1 MSANSDL
8 HNRRN
13 AALTKGMS
21 TMLPVYIEKGQNAEL
36 WDADGR
42 RYVDF
47 AGGIA
52 VLNTGHLHPHVKA
65 AVLKQLDAGF
75 THTCVMITP
84 YRVAVELAEKLNA
97 LAPGPTPKK
106 TMLVTTGAEAVENAV
121 KIARA
126 HTGRSAVIA
135 FGGSFHGRTY
145 MAMALTGKVSPYKV
159 GFGPFP
165 GDVYHVPFPVT
176 YHGVS
181 SEDSLA
187 ALEQLFKSDV
197 EPSRVAAIIIEPV
210 LGEGGFYAAPP
221 EFLKALRALCD
232 KHGIVFIADE
242 IQTGFART
250 GKMFAIEHYG
260 VEPDLMTMAKSM
272 AGGFPLAAVVGKQQI
287 MDAPIVGGLGGTY
300 AGSAVSCAA
309 ALAVIEVMEKEKLPA
324 RAVKVGEMLMQR
336 LRKFQAEFSCVG
348 EVRGLGAMVAME
360 LVRNRDAHAP
370 DADLAKA
377 LVQRAAANG
386 LVLLSCGLY
395 ANVIRFLVPLTA
407 SDALIA
413 EGMDIIEKSLREV
426 LAAATPVAATG

>member
-1 MSANSDL
+1 MSANQDL

-21 TMLPVYIEKGQNAEL
+21 TVFPVYIERGQNAEL

-65 AVLKQLDAGF
+65 AVIKQLDAF
-75 THTCVMITP
+75 THTCLMITP
-84 YRVAVELAEKLNA
+84 YRVAIELAEKLNA
-97 LAPGPTPKK
+97 LVPGSAPKK

-126 HTGRSAVIA
+126 HTRRPAVIA

-145 MAMALTGKVSPYKV
+145 MAMALTGKVAPYKV

-176 YHGVS
+176 YHGITS
-181 SEDSLA
+181 ADSLE
-187 ALEQLFKSDV
+187 ALEHIFKYDV
-197 EPSRVAAIIIEPV
+197 EPAQVAAIIIEPV

-221 EFLKALRALCD
+221 EFIKALRALCD

-250 GKMFAIEHYG
+250 GRMFAMEHYG
-260 VEPDLMTMAKSM
+260 VEPDLVTVAKSL
-272 AGGFPLAAVVGKQQI
+272 AGGFPLAAVIGKAQI
-287 MDAPIVGGLGGTY
+287 MDAPVTGGLGGTY
-300 AGSAVSCAA
+300 AGSPVSCAA
-309 ALAVIEVMEKEKLPA
+309 ALAVLEVMEKENLPA
-324 RAVKVGEMLMQR
+324 RAMQVGDILTQR
-336 LRKFQAEFSCVG
+336 LRKMQAQLACIG

-377 LVQRAAANG
+377 LIQRAAANG
-386 LVLLSCGLY
+386 LVLLSCGIY
-395 ANVIRFLVPLTA
+395 SNVIRMLVPLTA
-407 SDALIA
+407 SDAVIN
-413 EGMDIIEKSLREV
+413 EGLDLIEKSLREV
-426 LAAATPVAATG
+426 LAASAPVAAAG